1 MAIIKRT
8 QTKTQAVAVDER
20 ARARD
25 FEGLVAELSDANPT
39 ARRWAARDL
48 AAFREPSAA
57 LLDRL
62 AQEPDASVREAIL
75 LSLTKIGDATAV
87 AGLVN
92 CLRSDDAF
100 LRNEAI
106 EALKQLPGAVAPIM
120 NGLLTDPDPDVRI
133 FAVNVLESLRHPD
146 VEKWLIEVITRD
158 PYVNVCATAVDLLGE
173 VGSEAALAPLEALK
187 TRFAPEPYIVFAAD
201 LAIKRIRE
209 D

>member
-8 QTKTQAVAVDER
+8 HTQAVAGDER
-20 ARARD
+20 ARPRD

-48 AAFREPSAA
+48 AAFREASAT
-57 LLDRL
+57 LLTRL
-62 AQEPDASVREAIL
+62 AEEPDASVREAIL

-106 EALKQLPGAVAPIM
+106 EALKQLPQAVAPIM
-120 NGLLTDPDPDVRI
+120 NGLLTDPEPDVRI

-146 VEKWLIEVITRD
+146 VEKWLIGVITRD
-158 PYVNVCATAVDLLGE
+158 AHVNVCATALDLLGE

-187 TRFAPEPYIVFAAD
+187 TRFAQEPYIVFAAD

-209 D
+209 N